1 MSPSPLRSADAPIDE
16 PFDEEEDAVGERDS
30 GIDLGLADDEAAPA
44 SVRQG
49 AAVIRRHWQTLPLGP
64 GVYRMLGTDGEVL
77 YVGKAK
83 SLKKR
88 VASYTRAAGHS
99 RRIAQMISLTASM
112 VFVSTATETEALLLE
127 ANYIKQMKPRFNVV
141 MRDDKSFPYILVTA
155 DPKAPQ
161 ITKHR
166 GARNRKGDYFGPFA
180 SVWAVNRTLNAL
192 QRAFLLRSCSDSYYD
207 NRTRPC
213 LLFQIKRCSGPCTG
227 EVTQEGYRELVD
239 EARDFLAGKSRAVK
253 DRLAAEMMGAAET
266 MEFERAARLR
276 DRIAALSA
284 VQGQQGINPKSVEE
298 ADVFAVVDEAGQFA
312 IEVFFFRTY
321 QNWGNRTYYPRA
333 DRSLSSGEVLD
344 SFLVQFYADKPPPRL
359 VLLSHEVE
367 NRALLAQALT
377 ERAPFAVEVAVP
389 QRGEKRDLVEGA
401 ALNGKQALARKL
413 AETASQEKLLAGLGA
428 AFGMDRTPRRVEVY
442 DNSHIMGTNAVGA
455 MIVAGPSGFMKSQ
468 YRTFNMKDV
477 TPGDDFGMMRQM
489 LRRRFARLL
498 RESRG
503 ASADDALMAAAL
515 DDEAPCAEAVD
526 DAVADGVAAE
536 SDGLDAAA
544 DMPVEAE
551 GPMAAGSDPDD
562 PSVLV
567 DEAPSLDFDDGSPW
581 PDLLLIDGGKGQ
593 LAAVRE
599 IMAELG
605 VPVLFGP
612 GSVPNGL
619 AVVGIAK
626 GPDRDA
632 GRETFFA
639 AGREPF
645 KLHERDPA
653 LYFVQRL
660 RDEAH
665 RFAIGTHR
673 AKRKKD
679 ITRSP
684 LDEVAGIGPARKR
697 ALLHA
702 FGTAKAIARASLS
715 DLETVP
721 GVNAATA
728 KRVYDFF
735 NEGGG

>member
-1 MSPSPLRSADAPIDE
+1 
-16 PFDEEEDAVGERDS
+16 
-30 GIDLGLADDEAAPA
+30 
-44 SVRQG
+44 
-49 AAVIRRHWQTLPLGP
+49 
-64 GVYRMLGTDGEVL
+64 
-77 YVGKAK
+77 
-83 SLKKR
+83 
-88 VASYTRAAGHS
+88 
-99 RRIAQMISLTASM
+99 
-112 VFVSTATETEALLLE
+112 
-127 ANYIKQMKPRFNVV
+127 
-141 MRDDKSFPYILVTA
+141 MRDDKSFPYILLNR
-155 DPKAPQ
+155 DHRAPG
-161 ITKHR
+161 IFKHR
-166 GARNRKGDYFGPFA
+166 GARSRKGDYFGPFA
-180 SVWAVNRTLNAL
+180 SAGAVGRAINSL
-192 QRAFLLRSCSDSYYD
+192 QRAFLLRTCADSVFES
-207 NRTRPC
+207 RTRPC

-227 EVTQEGYRELVD
+227 EVTTEGYRELVD

-253 DRLAAEMMGAAET
+253 DRLAAEMMQAAET

-284 VQGQQGINPKSVEE
+284 VQGQQGINPKSVAE

-367 NRALLAQALT
+367 NRALLAEALS
-377 ERAPFAVEVAVP
+377 ERAGFAVEVAVP

-401 ALNGKQALARKL
+401 AANGKQALARKL

-455 MIVAGPSGFMKSQ
+455 MIVAGPSGFMKTQ

-477 TPGDDFGMMRQM
+477 TPGDDYGMMRQM

-503 ASADDALMAAAL
+503 AAADDALLSAAL
-515 DDEAPCAEAVD
+515 DDELALGDLRGEE
-526 DAVADGVAAE
+526 AAE
-536 SDGLDAAA
+536 DGPADRGPGDA
-544 DMPVEAE
+544 DLPPEAE
-551 GPMAAGSDPDD
+551 GPLAAGEAALEDPAGEE
-562 PSVLV
+562 PPPL
-567 DEAPSLDFDDGSPW
+567 PDFDDGSPW

-605 VPVLFGP
+605 VPVLYGP
-612 GSVPNGL
+612 GAVPNGL

-632 GRETFFA
+632 GRETFFV

-702 FGTAKAIARASLS
+702 FGTAKAIARASLA
-715 DLETVP
+715 DLEKVP